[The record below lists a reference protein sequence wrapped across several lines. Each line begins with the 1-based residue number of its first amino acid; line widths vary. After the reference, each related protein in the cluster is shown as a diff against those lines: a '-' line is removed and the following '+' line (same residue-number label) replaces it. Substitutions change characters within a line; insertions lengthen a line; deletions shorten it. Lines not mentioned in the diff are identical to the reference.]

1 MLKGLSIR
9 AYLTLM
15 VVLFGV
21 VLLIGAAAGLL
32 SLRESNASLQQMYT
46 VDTPAVADLEGSAGQ
61 LLRLRLALA
70 TYSSLIELN
79 DQEGADAV
87 LKRFDTYQKVSNER
101 LAHYISKASNDADE
115 QRLIKDMQDKRDA
128 FLHEGAEPA
137 LAALKS
143 GDKAAFQQLQAHKLS
158 PLYSAYEKAMLTLEK
173 LQLDH
178 AEQRY
183 QEAQQLFY
191 TISVAVAIG
200 MAATLIFAWLGRM
213 MMVRAIVHPVDA
225 TIEQFQRI
233 ANGDL
238 TGRIDNVSDNEMG
251 RLAAA
256 LRKMQESLIATVNT
270 VRHGTDSIDTG
281 VSEIAA
287 GNTNLSQRTEEQAAS
302 LEETAASIEE
312 LTSTVKQTA
321 DNAKQASSLAQGA
334 STLAAQGGD
343 LTQQVVGTMQKIV
356 DDSRRIADIVGVI
369 EGIAFQTNILALNAA
384 VEAARAGEQ
393 GRGFAVVASEVRS
406 LAQRSAAAAKEIKGL
421 IGESNERV
429 TAGADLV
436 QRSGSTMTDIV
447 DAIARVS
454 AIMSEIAE
462 AATEQSTG
470 IDQVNLAVAQMDE
483 VTQQNAALVEQ
494 AAAAASSLEEQA
506 RRLTTAVA
514 VFRTDSGQAS
524 ASRGAARHV
533 VTHRQDAAMQME
545 ATSPSSS
552 PPCWQYARLPRAH
565 QHRSGRPWSR

>member
-238 TGRIDNVSDNEMG
+238 TGRIDDVSDNEMG

-533 VTHRQDAAMQME
+533 VTHRQDVAMQME
-545 ATSPSSS
+545 A
-552 PPCWQYARLPRAH
+552 AEAV
-565 QHRSGRPWSR
+565 

>member
-115 QRLIKDMQDKRDA
+115 QRLIKDMQGKRDA

-514 VFRTDSGQAS
+514 VFRTDSGQAA
-524 ASRGAARHV
+524 ASRGAARRV
-533 VTHRQDAAMQME
+533 VTQKQGVAMQME
-545 ATSPSSS
+545 A
-552 PPCWQYARLPRAH
+552 AEAV
-565 QHRSGRPWSR
+565 